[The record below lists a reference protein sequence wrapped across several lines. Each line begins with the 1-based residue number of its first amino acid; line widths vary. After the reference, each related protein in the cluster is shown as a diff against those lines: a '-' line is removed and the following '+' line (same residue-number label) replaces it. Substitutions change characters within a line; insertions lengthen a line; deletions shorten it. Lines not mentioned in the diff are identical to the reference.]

1 MFEIINTQREN
12 PVKKCT
18 NTFKGKILEKTP
30 HLLKRGCKCRV
41 NIINL
46 IISAVNV

>member
-18 NTFKGKILEKTP
+18 NTFIDKILETTENTAFIEAR
-30 HLLKRGCKCRV
+30 L
-41 NIINL
+41 
-46 IISAVNV
+46 